1 MTRSLALLPI
11 PLALVL
17 AACGIENRFG
27 EGLPQWP
34 QSFPPPVEEITFT
47 DAIMQVQTPKVDILW
62 TIDNS
67 CSMGPEQSDL
77 TANFPSFMD
86 YFLGSGLDY
95 HVGVTSTD
103 LDRNYNGSQGKLRVV
118 NGLKYIDADTPEPV
132 AIYTSMATMGTTGS
146 GTEKGLGATFL
157 ALEENRDTSNAGF
170 YRDEAALH
178 TIIISDEPDLT
189 TDATISDN
197 EFKDWYDGLKPDY
210 DMRTFSSIIDYNT
223 GGAYQ
228 SVTQEIGGIVWDI
241 LSDDWPQLLERL
253 GVQAAGLKREY
264 FLSHL
269 PVPGSIVVSVE
280 DVSGASLDFEE
291 AEIDPVTG
299 LVIDQNGDGTPD
311 GDWTYDGIRN
321 SITFVEYIPN
331 SLSTIMIDYT
341 VLASQAGQTD
351 VIE

>member
-1 MTRSLALLPI
+1 MNRSLVMLPL
-11 PLALVL
+11 PMALVL
-17 AACGIENRFG
+17 GACTEYGFSKD
-27 EGLPQWP
+27 LPQWP
-34 QSFPPPVEEITFT
+34 QSYPPPVEEITFT

-77 TANFPSFMD
+77 TENFPAFMD

-118 NGLKYIDADTPEPV
+118 ANLKYIDADTPSPV
-132 AIYTSMATMGTTGS
+132 EVYTSMATMGTSGS
-146 GTEKGLGATFL
+146 GTEKGLGATFE
-157 ALEENRDTSNAGF
+157 ALETNRDTSNAGF

-178 TIIISDEPDLT
+178 TIVISDEPDLT
-189 TDATISDN
+189 PDNVISDN
-197 EFKDWYDGLKPDY
+197 EFKDWYDSLKPDY
-210 DMRTFSSIIDYNT
+210 DMRTFSSIINFDV
-223 GGAYQ
+223 GGAYRGV
-228 SVTQEIGGIVWDI
+228 SQEIGGIVWDI
-241 LSDDWPQLLERL
+241 TSDDWPQLLERL

-269 PVPGSIVVSVE
+269 PVRDSIVVSIE
-280 DVSGASLDFEE
+280 DVSGATLDFSE
-291 AEIDPVTG
+291 AQIDPIT
-299 LVIDQNGDGTPD
+299 LEVIDQDGDGIPD
-311 GDWTYDGIRN
+311 GDWTYDQLRN
-321 SITFVEYIPN
+321 SITFLEYIPN